1 LKDYKNNNK
10 YVKMYKE
17 DCMDKVTI
25 IITGIFVFCII
36 LLYILTIIIKNKKKK
51 EILSNIDR
59 LTTEKNLIIS
69 SSLITEFGKANKLI
83 NNKKIASEVEEWKK
97 RFDEIEKTD
106 MPKLT
111 DKLIE
116 VESYM
121 LEKNYAEAHRSLNK
135 AEKSI
140 FLVKAKS
147 IKLLNEIKELTESEE
162 RNREAITKLKSVYR
176 EVIFKYNKNKN
187 DYMDVSSRIEL
198 QFENID
204 KLFSAFEVAVQN
216 SEYDELGKIV
226 KVLDDMI
233 HNISIVI
240 EEAPTIVMMATMIL
254 PKKMKDIKSVSNKMI
269 REGYNLE
276 YLNIDYNIEETNKK
290 IAEIMDKLYVLNL
303 QDSIFDLKTLLDYYE
318 TLYSDF
324 DAEKRGKK
332 EYERGLININE
343 RISKVSSI
351 IRNLYAE
358 IDNIK
363 DTYDLSDDEI
373 KVIDEINKE
382 LIAVKDSFKLVKDR
396 TLIKVMP
403 YSKLSSEIEMV
414 AVSLSKVEDKLETT
428 LKNLG
433 SLKEDEARA
442 RDQLS
447 EIKTIINNSKYKI
460 KDYNLP
466 VIPDKF
472 YIELKEAHDAIKEIV
487 KEIDKKPISIKTLN
501 LRVDTARDLSLKL
514 YQTADSM
521 VNTAAMAEMAIVYGN
536 RYRSSNTEVEMG
548 LISASKA
555 FYKGDYKNSLEIVLN
570 TLNIVEPGIH
580 KKLLSKM
587 EKEV

>member
-1 LKDYKNNNK
+1 
-10 YVKMYKE
+10 
-17 DCMDKVTI
+17 MDKVTI

-51 EILSNIDR
+51 EILANIDR

-176 EVIFKYNKNKN
+176 EVVFKYNKNKN

-216 SEYDELGKIV
+216 SEYDELGKVV

-487 KEIDKKPISIKTLN
+487 KEIEKKPISIKTLN

>member
-1 LKDYKNNNK
+1 
-10 YVKMYKE
+10 
-17 DCMDKVTI
+17 MDKITI

-36 LLYILTIIIKNKKKK
+36 LIYILTIIIKNKKKK
-51 EILSNIDR
+51 EILFNVDR

-69 SSLITEFGKANKLI
+69 SSLITELSKANKLI

-97 RFDEIEKTD
+97 RFDDIEKND

-116 VESYM
+116 VENYI

-140 FLVKAKS
+140 FYVKAKS

-162 RNREAITKLKSVYR
+162 RNREAITKLKSIYR
-176 EVIFKYNKNKN
+176 EVVFKYNKNKN

-226 KVLDDMI
+226 KALDDMI

-240 EEAPTIVMMATMIL
+240 EEAPTIAMMATMVL
-254 PKKMKDIKSVSNKMI
+254 PKKMKDIKSLATKMT

-290 IAEIMDKLYVLNL
+290 IAEIMDRLYVLNL

-332 EYERGLININE
+332 EYERGLINISE

-351 IRNLYAE
+351 IRNLYSE

-373 KVIDEINKE
+373 KVIDEINKD

-414 AVSLSKVEDKLETT
+414 AVNLSKVEDKLEST

-447 EIKTIINNSKYKI
+447 EIKAIINNSKYKI

-548 LISASKA
+548 LRSASKS

>member
-1 LKDYKNNNK
+1 
-10 YVKMYKE
+10 
-17 DCMDKVTI
+17 MDKVTI

-51 EILSNIDR
+51 EILANIDR
-59 LTTEKNLIIS
+59 LSTEKNLIIS

-176 EVIFKYNKNKN
+176 EVVFKYNKNKN

-216 SEYDELGKIV
+216 SEYDELGKVV

>member
-1 LKDYKNNNK
+1 
-10 YVKMYKE
+10 
-17 DCMDKVTI
+17 MDKVTI

>member
-1 LKDYKNNNK
+1 
-10 YVKMYKE
+10 
-17 DCMDKVTI
+17 MDKVTI

-51 EILSNIDR
+51 EILANIDR

-176 EVIFKYNKNKN
+176 EVVFKYNKNKN

-216 SEYDELGKIV
+216 SEYDELGKVV

>member
-1 LKDYKNNNK
+1 
-10 YVKMYKE
+10 
-17 DCMDKVTI
+17 MDKVTI

-51 EILSNIDR
+51 EILANIDR
-59 LTTEKNLIIS
+59 LTTEKNLIVS

-226 KVLDDMI
+226 KALDDMI

>member
-1 LKDYKNNNK
+1 
-10 YVKMYKE
+10 
-17 DCMDKVTI
+17 MDKVTI

-36 LLYILTIIIKNKKKK
+36 LLYILTIVIKNKKKK

-69 SSLITEFGKANKLI
+69 SSLITELGKANKLI

-97 RFDEIEKTD
+97 RFDEIERTD

-116 VESYM
+116 VENYM

-140 FLVKAKS
+140 FHVKAKS

-176 EVIFKYNKNKN
+176 EVVFKYNKNKN

-226 KVLDDMI
+226 KALDDMI

-254 PKKMKDIKSVSNKMI
+254 PKKMKDIKSASNKMI

-332 EYERGLININE
+332 EYERGLINISE

-460 KDYNLP
+460 KDYDLP

-555 FYKGDYKNSLEIVLN
+555 FYKGDYKSSLEIVLN

>member
-1 LKDYKNNNK
+1 
-10 YVKMYKE
+10 
-17 DCMDKVTI
+17 MDKVTI

-59 LTTEKNLIIS
+59 LTTDKNLIIS

-226 KVLDDMI
+226 KALDDMI

>member
-1 LKDYKNNNK
+1 
-10 YVKMYKE
+10 
-17 DCMDKVTI
+17 MDKVTI

-69 SSLITEFGKANKLI
+69 SSLITELGKANKLI

-97 RFDEIEKTD
+97 RFDEIEKND

-116 VESYM
+116 VENYM

-140 FLVKAKS
+140 FHVKAKS

-176 EVIFKYNKNKN
+176 EVVFKYNKNKN

-226 KVLDDMI
+226 KALDDMI

-382 LIAVKDSFKLVKDR
+382 LIAVKDSFKLIKDR

-466 VIPDKF
+466 IIPDKF